1 MKKESVGIVCLRS
14 FLLQGDYIMEH
25 KIITVQQGSIAQ
37 ELEIEPGDSLLSI
50 NGKEIKDVF
59 DYQYYCNEEYL
70 TVLIRKVC
78 GEEWELEIEKEY
90 EEDLGLGFGEG
101 LMDNYRSCKNQCIF
115 CFIDQM
121 PPGMRDTLY
130 FKDDD
135 ARLSFLQGNYIT
147 LTNLSKQ
154 DLDRIISY
162 HMSPVNISVH
172 TTNPNLRC
180 KMLHNRFAGMEALDK
195 IKRLYQG
202 QIEMNSQIV
211 LCLGI
216 NDGKELDRSIWDL
229 SRFFPYMKSLSIV
242 PVGLTKY
249 RKGLTKL
256 KKFEKEDARNVLKQ
270 IENWQEKFLKEL
282 GTRFVHASDEWFLIA
297 QVPIPTKEYYEGY
310 GQIENGVGMI
320 RSFEDE
326 VDMALKKY
334 KELGY
339 LPKEKKSL
347 ISLATGVLAA
357 PILEKQMKKI
367 ARYIHGLSFHVY
379 MIENEFF
386 GKDITVAGLLT
397 GQDIIKQLTGKQ
409 LGKTLLLPDVLLRS
423 GEQVLLDD
431 LTIQDLE
438 KALQIPIRIVQSDGE
453 SLLKQVINA

>member
-431 LTIQDLE
+431 LTIEDLE

>member
-282 GTRFVHASDEWFLIA
+282 GTRFVHASDEWFLTA

-379 MIENEFF
+379 MIKNEFF

>member
-25 KIITVQQGSIAQ
+25 KIIKVQQGSIAQ

-229 SRFFPYMKSLSIV
+229 SRFFPYMKSLSVV

-326 VDMALKKY
+326 VDLALKKY

-357 PILEKQMKKI
+357 PILEKQMEKI

-409 LGKTLLLPDVLLRS
+409 LGKALLLPDVLLRS

>member
-249 RKGLTKL
+249 REGLTKL

-326 VDMALKKY
+326 VDLALKKY

-357 PILEKQMKKI
+357 PILEKQMEKI

-409 LGKTLLLPDVLLRS
+409 LGKALLLPDVLLRS
-423 GEQVLLDD
+423 GEQILLDD